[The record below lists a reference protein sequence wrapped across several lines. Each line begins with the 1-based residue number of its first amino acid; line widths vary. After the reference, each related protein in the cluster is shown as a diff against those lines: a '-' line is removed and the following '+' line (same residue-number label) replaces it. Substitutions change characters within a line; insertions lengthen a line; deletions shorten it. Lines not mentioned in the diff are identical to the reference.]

1 MMKGSHRGSDPTMEN
16 SLLPCKSCKAD
27 AEFLQETKM
36 KSIVCH
42 CHDRH
47 HVHKNLRTA
56 SIPTCNSE
64 DSRLVL
70 LTARR
75 CGKTFVHTQPSN
87 MQLHQHN
94 WTVSSPDT
102 PTTCGTCP
110 GSITHCVQRHQ
121 ANEKGS
127 TECTRLNCRGR
138 SLSIH
143 HQLGKSCFRPPKLS
157 TVTHIL
163 LSLVLSLVLFTHAS
177 RAAANVEISQQVSR
191 TAPRN
196 LKWDSFDIE
205 RVELSKTTHKASFT
219 PVTDS
224 RQIPDSVAVV
234 GRLFQL
240 QIPPTVFSEPPFV
253 YKVSCAILVLMHTYI
268 HCTVTIEDVNIC
280 YQQLAS
286 SQAPPN
292 YPLLAV

>member
-1 MMKGSHRGSDPTMEN
+1 MKGSHRGSDPTMED
-16 SLLPCKSCKAD
+16 SLLPCKNCKAD
-27 AEFLQETKM
+27 AEFLQETKVTRV
-36 KSIVCH
+36 VCH

-47 HVHKNLRTA
+47 HVHENLRTA

-70 LTARR
+70 LLTARR
-75 CGKTFVHTQPSN
+75 CSKTFVHTQPSN

-94 WTVSSPDT
+94 WTISSPDT

-110 GSITHCVQRHQ
+110 GSITHCVQRHCP
-121 ANEKGS
+121 NEEGT
-127 TECTRLNCRGR
+127 TECTCLNCRGR

-143 HQLGKSCFRPPKLS
+143 LQLGKSCFRLPKLG

-163 LSLVLSLVLFTHAS
+163 LGTLLSLVLFTHAS
-177 RAAANVEISQQVSR
+177 SAAANVEIAKQVSR
-191 TAPRN
+191 TAPRI

-205 RVELSKTTHKASFT
+205 RVELSKTTHKASST

-240 QIPPTVFSEPPFV
+240 QIPPTVFSAIPFV
-253 YKVSCAILVLMHTYI
+253 YKVNYAILVLMHTYI
-268 HCTVTIEDVNIC
+268 LSLLKVKIF
-280 YQQLAS
+280 AS
-286 SQAPPN
+286 SN
-292 YPLLAV
+292 